1 MGLDTSPPLPM
12 FHNIAHCISLCR
24 SEQAALITRS
34 FFEQTINF
42 QKDRESDL
50 TTNKQKRFQKVCDTL
65 LLLLLQ
71 LFFSKVNVQE
81 LGSLCIGIP
90 QEHGCVFQREKEKH
104 KTICKSRTWFPFH
117 RKFPDLSGWGDLN
130 NTETTKR
137 WWSTPLMFG
146 LLDLVC

>member
-50 TTNKQKRFQKVCDTL
+50 TTNKQKRFQRVCDTL
-65 LLLLLQ
+65 LLLK

-90 QEHGCVFQREKEKH
+90 QEHGCVFSERKRE
-104 KTICKSRTWFPFH
+104 TQ
-117 RKFPDLSGWGDLN
+117 N
-130 NTETTKR
+130 NLQE
-137 WWSTPLMFG
+137 
-146 LLDLVC
+146 